1 MSLALTIFLFLVG
14 LVLIIKGGDWF
25 VDAAAWMAEA
35 SGMPKFL
42 IGATIVSVATTL
54 PEIIVS
60 TMAAAEGSTD
70 MAIGNAI
77 GSVTA
82 NIGLIMAV
90 SLLFLPAVIQRKQFA
105 FKGALMVGSVVL
117 LWALCLDGQLTVVEA
132 VIVLLLFVAYIIENV
147 HTAKAESR
155 NGAAEAVTVDK
166 SKKTLW
172 KNIGIFV
179 LGAACLVVGSRLLV
193 DNGTELAK
201 ILGVSER
208 VIAVTMVAI
217 GTSLPELV
225 TAITAIVKK
234 QTSMSVGNILG
245 ANIIDVTVILPLCSF
260 IGGRLRR
267 QRHRDDDPRL
277 PGHLR
282 SHRNDC
288 LPDPAGQD
296 EVCPQG
302 HARRCLRHGQP
313 EPDGQPRPVYAHHRD
328 AHEDRTRIV

>member
-105 FKGALMVGSVVL
+105 LKGALMVGSVVL

-132 VIVLLLFVAYIIENV
+132 MIVLLLFVAYIIENV

-155 NGAAEAVTVDK
+155 NGAAEAVT
-166 SKKTLW
+166 
-172 KNIGIFV
+172 
-179 LGAACLVVGSRLLV
+179 V

-260 IGGRLRR
+260 IGGKLTIAAESMR
-267 QRHRDDDPRL
+267 QTLYLDMP
-277 PGHLR
+277 
-282 SHRNDC
+282 
-288 LPDPAGQD
+288 
-296 EVCPQG
+296 VCALEAVLAVVPTLIFKKFQKWQG
-302 HARRCLRHGQP
+302 VLMLC
-313 EPDGQPRPVYAHHRD
+313 VYAAYVVMTVR
-328 AHEDRTRIV
+328 A

>member
-1 MSLALTIFLFLVG
+1 MALIITILLFLVG

-25 VDAAAWMAEA
+25 VDAATWMAEA

-42 IGATIVSVATTL
+42 IGATVVSMATTL

-90 SLLFLPAVIQRKQFA
+90 SLLFFPPQSSSGSSFA

-132 VIVLLLFVAYIIENV
+132 VIVLLLFVAYIIENIR
-147 HTAKAESR
+147 TAKAESR

-201 ILGVSER
+201 LLGVSGAR
-208 VIAVTMVAI
+208 DCGDDGGNRDIAA
-217 GTSLPELV
+217 
-225 TAITAIVKK
+225 
-234 QTSMSVGNILG
+234 G
-245 ANIIDVTVILPLCSF
+245 AGDGDHGDREKADVDVSRQHS
-260 IGGRLRR
+260 GREHHRR
-267 QRHRDDDPRL
+267 DR
-277 PGHLR
+277 
-282 SHRNDC
+282 
-288 LPDPAGQD
+288 DPAALF
-296 EVCPQG
+296 V
-302 HARRCLRHGQP
+302 HRREADDCGGVDAADAVSR
-313 EPDGQPRPVYAHHRD
+313 YAGLC
-328 AHEDRTRIV
+328 A

>member
-70 MAIGNAI
+70 MAIGN
-77 GSVTA
+77 VTA

-172 KNIGIFV
+172 KNVGIFV

-260 IGGRLRR
+260 IGGKLTIAAESMR
-267 QRHRDDDPRL
+267 QTLYLDMP
-277 PGHLR
+277 
-282 SHRNDC
+282 
-288 LPDPAGQD
+288 
-296 EVCPQG
+296 VCALETVLAVVPTLIFKKFQKWQG
-302 HARRCLRHGQP
+302 VLMLC
-313 EPDGQPRPVYAHHRD
+313 VYAAYVVMTVR
-328 AHEDRTRIV
+328 A

>member
-217 GTSLPELV
+217 GAGDGDHGNREEADV
-225 TAITAIVKK
+225 D
-234 QTSMSVGNILG
+234 VGRQH
-245 ANIIDVTVILPLCSF
+245 S
-260 IGGRLRR
+260 GREHHRR
-267 QRHRDDDPRL
+267 DR
-277 PGHLR
+277 
-282 SHRNDC
+282 
-288 LPDPAGQD
+288 DPAALF
-296 EVCPQG
+296 V
-302 HARRCLRHGQP
+302 HRREADDCGGVDAADAVSR
-313 EPDGQPRPVYAHHRD
+313 YAGLC
-328 AHEDRTRIV
+328 A

>member
-1 MSLALTIFLFLVG
+1 M
-14 LVLIIKGGDWF
+14 
-25 VDAAAWMAEA
+25 
-35 SGMPKFL
+35 
-42 IGATIVSVATTL
+42 
-54 PEIIVS
+54 
-60 TMAAAEGSTD
+60 
-70 MAIGNAI
+70 
-77 GSVTA
+77 
-82 NIGLIMAV
+82 
-90 SLLFLPAVIQRKQFA
+90 
-105 FKGALMVGSVVL
+105 
-117 LWALCLDGQLTVVEA
+117 
-132 VIVLLLFVAYIIENV
+132 LLLFVAYIIENV

-245 ANIIDVTVILPLCSF
+245 ANIIDVTVILPICAFHRREADDCGGVDAADAVSRYAGLC
-260 IGGRLRR
+260 
-267 QRHRDDDPRL
+267 
-277 PGHLR
+277 
-282 SHRNDC
+282 
-288 LPDPAGQD
+288 A
-296 EVCPQG
+296 
-302 HARRCLRHGQP
+302 
-313 EPDGQPRPVYAHHRD
+313 
-328 AHEDRTRIV
+328 

>member
-132 VIVLLLFVAYIIENV
+132 VIVLLLFVAYIIENI

-155 NGAAEAVTVDK
+155 NGAAEVVTVDK

-172 KNIGIFV
+172 KNVGIFV

-234 QTSMSVGNILG
+234 QTSVGNILG

-260 IGGRLRR
+260 IGGKLTIAAESMR
-267 QRHRDDDPRL
+267 QTLYLDMP
-277 PGHLR
+277 
-282 SHRNDC
+282 
-288 LPDPAGQD
+288 
-296 EVCPQG
+296 VCALETVLAVVPTLIFKKFQKWQG
-302 HARRCLRHGQP
+302 VLMLC
-313 EPDGQPRPVYAHHRD
+313 VYVAYVVMTVS
-328 AHEDRTRIV
+328 A

>member
-82 NIGLIMAV
+82 NIGLIMAI

-117 LWALCLDGQLTVVEA
+117 LWVLCLDGQLTVVEA

-155 NGAAEAVTVDK
+155 NGAAEAVAVDK
-166 SKKTLW
+166 SKKALG
-172 KNIGIFV
+172 KNIGLFV
-179 LGAACLVVGSRLLV
+179 LGAVCLVVGSRLLV
-193 DNGTELAK
+193 DNGTDLAVL
-201 ILGVSER
+201 LGVSER

-260 IGGRLRR
+260 IGGKLTIAAESMR
-267 QRHRDDDPRL
+267 QTL
-277 PGHLR
+277 
-282 SHRNDC
+282 C
-288 LPDPAGQD
+288 LDMP
-296 EVCPQG
+296 VCAIETVLAVVPTLIFKKFQKWQG
-302 HARRCLRHGQP
+302 VLMLC
-313 EPDGQPRPVYAHHRD
+313 VYVAYVVMTVR
-328 AHEDRTRIV
+328 A

>member
-155 NGAAEAVTVDK
+155 NGAAEIVTVDQEQK
-166 SKKTLW
+166 DTLE
-172 KNIGIFV
+172 KHRHLRAG
-179 LGAACLVVGSRLLV
+179 R
-193 DNGTELAK
+193 
-201 ILGVSER
+201 
-208 VIAVTMVAI
+208 
-217 GTSLPELV
+217 
-225 TAITAIVKK
+225 
-234 QTSMSVGNILG
+234 SMS
-245 ANIIDVTVILPLCSF
+245 
-260 IGGRLRR
+260 GGRLAAAGR
-267 QRHRDDDPRL
+267 QRDGAGKDPRRV
-277 PGHLR
+277 GARDCGDDGGNRDIAAGAGDGDHGNR
-282 SHRNDC
+282 EEADVDVGRQHSGREHHRRDR
-288 LPDPAGQD
+288 DPAALF
-296 EVCPQG
+296 V
-302 HARRCLRHGQP
+302 HRREADDCGGVDAADAVSR
-313 EPDGQPRPVYAHHRD
+313 YAGLC
-328 AHEDRTRIV
+328 A

>member
-155 NGAAEAVTVDK
+155 NGAAEIVTVDK

-208 VIAVTMVAI
+208 VIAGDDGGNRDIAAGAGDGDHGNREEADVD
-217 GTSLPELV
+217 
-225 TAITAIVKK
+225 
-234 QTSMSVGNILG
+234 VGRQH
-245 ANIIDVTVILPLCSF
+245 S
-260 IGGRLRR
+260 GREHHRR
-267 QRHRDDDPRL
+267 DR
-277 PGHLR
+277 
-282 SHRNDC
+282 
-288 LPDPAGQD
+288 DPAALF
-296 EVCPQG
+296 V
-302 HARRCLRHGQP
+302 HRREADDCGGVDAADAVSR
-313 EPDGQPRPVYAHHRD
+313 YAGLC
-328 AHEDRTRIV
+328 A